1 MIFITELNWGIFEVI
16 SLLTICI
23 AGFFTTIIIIPYV
36 IGLMKRKGYIGNDIH
51 KNSKPEVPESGG
63 LSIVIGI
70 SLTSLLLM
78 IFFHN
83 LYNELLIYFL
93 TILISGLIGFIDDRI
108 KLKSFY
114 KIVLTILTGTAIFL
128 ANYIGFISIKSPTL
142 PFLGVTRLTMI
153 YPLAAPLIVAVFA
166 NASNMLEGYNGEG
179 SGTSLIALFFLFIC
193 GLIWNSSIVILIT
206 STSIAVIIAF
216 FIYNKFPAKIFPGD
230 IGTLSIGSIFA
241 CIALLG
247 SMEVAVFCALLIHI
261 FNSFF
266 VISSV
271 RGFFESSEIQD
282 QKSDIIL
289 LDNDIIIAS
298 EKRTSALTLPRLIL
312 AKGPLKEP
320 DLVKN
325 FYVISIICG
334 FFSIIS
340 ILLTQWTLG
349 NLNFFYVYLFIFI
362 FLIPTTILLYY
373 YPRIRGIISLMIIL
387 LIVIILLL
395 ILIDSVI
402 MKIFYEEIDLI
413 FIRIPTNI
421 LFSLILIAPILI
433 IWYFLTIKYFWSQI
447 KKLKKLN
454 T

>member
-1 MIFITELNWGIFEVI
+1 MIFITKFSWGIFEVLY
-16 SLLTICI
+16 LLIICI
-23 AGFFTTIIIIPYV
+23 AGFFTTRIIIPY
-36 IGLMKRKGYIGNDIH
+36 IISLMKKKKYIGYDIH
-51 KNSKPEVPESGG
+51 KNSKPEVAESGG

-70 SLTSLLLM
+70 SVTSLLLM
-78 IFFHN
+78 IIFHSVS
-83 LYNELLIYFL
+83 NELLIYFL
-93 TILISGLIGFIDDRI
+93 TVLISGIIGFVDDRI

-114 KIVLTILTGTAIFL
+114 KIILTILTGTAIFL
-128 ANYIGFISIKSPTL
+128 ANYIGFINVISPTL

-166 NASNMLEGYNGEG
+166 NALNMLEGYNGEG
-179 SGTSLIALFFLFIC
+179 SGTSLIALSFLFIC

-206 STSIAVIIAF
+206 SSSIAVIIPF
-216 FIYNKFPAKIFPGD
+216 FIYNKFPAKLFPGD
-230 IGTLSIGSIFA
+230 IGTLSMGAIFA

-271 RGFFESSEIQD
+271 KGFFESSDIQD

-289 LDNDIIIAS
+289 LDNDLIMAS

-340 ILLTQWTLG
+340 VLLTQWTLG
-349 NLNFFYVYLFIFI
+349 NVNIFYVILSIFA
-362 FLIPTTILLYY
+362 FLIPTIILLYY
-373 YPRIRGIISLMIIL
+373 FPRIRGIIFLMIVL
-387 LIVIILLL
+387 LIIIILLL

-402 MKIFYEEIDLI
+402 MQLFYEEIDLF
-413 FIRIPTNI
+413 FIKIPTNI
-421 LFSLILIAPILI
+421 LFSLILIAPSLAV
-433 IWYFLTIKYFWSQI
+433 WYFLTIKYFWSQI
-447 KKLKKLN
+447 KKLN
-454 T
+454 S